1 MQKYQLELEHGKSFL
16 ILWKNILDI
25 MKNLFDFCLL
35 WHLIVFDKVIADMVS
50 NRKPQPTLR

>member
-1 MQKYQLELEHGKSFL
+1 MQKYQLELEHGKLFL
-16 ILWKNILDI
+16 ILWKDILD
-25 MKNLFDFCLL
+25 LFDFCLL

>member
-35 WHLIVFDKVIADMVS
+35 WRLIVFDKVIADVVS

>member
-1 MQKYQLELEHGKSFL
+1 MQKYQLELEHGKLFL
-16 ILWKNILDI
+16 ILWKDILDI

-35 WHLIVFDKVIADMVS
+35 WRLIVFDKVIADMVS

>member
-1 MQKYQLELEHGKSFL
+1 MQKYQLELEHGKLFL

-35 WHLIVFDKVIADMVS
+35 WRLIVFDEVIADMVS

>member
-35 WHLIVFDKVIADMVS
+35 WRLIVFDKVIADMVS

>member
-35 WHLIVFDKVIADMVS
+35 WRLIVFDEVIADVVS

>member
-1 MQKYQLELEHGKSFL
+1 MQKYQLELEHGKLFL

-35 WHLIVFDKVIADMVS
+35 WRLIVFDKVIADAVS

>member
-1 MQKYQLELEHGKSFL
+1 MQKYQLELEHGKLFL
-16 ILWKNILDI
+16 ILWKDMLDI

-50 NRKPQPTLR
+50 NRKPQPTL